1 MKLLHI
7 KNTTTKQYLNL
18 IPIKTECVRS
28 EFVNKSELFPP
39 QLLRGHLFNHG
50 NFKNVQRKCCLLY
63 LSRMYRKSRFVPLIF
78 TKATPMAVGPIVA
91 FLCGSAKI
99 NLFFDTQFAD
109 PHVNNI
115 FGLTIEVTWNTDNI
129 IIHHQFFFS
138 LFIKGHCIQPLPP
151 HRCESA
157 DALGMLSCL
166 FLTTLFPIELP
177 FFMATTTRVSPIN
190 CLISLSR
197 LCNRVFSSA
206 IPEK

>member
-1 MKLLHI
+1 MMKLLHI

-39 QLLRGHLFNHG
+39 QLLRGYLLNHR
-50 NFKNVQRKCCLLY
+50 NFKNVQRKCCLVY
-63 LSRMYRKSRFVPLIF
+63 LSRMHRKSRFVPLIF

-99 NLFFDTQFAD
+99 NLFFGTQFAD

-129 IIHHQFFFS
+129 IIHHQCFFIVYQGA
-138 LFIKGHCIQPLPP
+138 LHTTPPATPL
-151 HRCESA
+151 
-157 DALGMLSCL
+157 
-166 FLTTLFPIELP
+166 
-177 FFMATTTRVSPIN
+177 
-190 CLISLSR
+190 
-197 LCNRVFSSA
+197 
-206 IPEK
+206 